1 MSRELSLRDGQ
12 KLVATVGG
20 NIVSSV
26 RKNGKVLT
34 FFLSENDNTNPPSQW
49 PIYKQYAEYVALS
62 VTLSNLLFMK
72 TLCEVK
78 LPSLAGLRYFG
89 CFDKKLNVLFS

>member
-1 MSRELSLRDGQ
+1 VSRELSLRDGQ

-72 TLCEVK
+72 TLSEVK